1 MLINTHFI
9 ISKSVLD
16 NLESNK
22 SFFLSKKNFIYGNIK
37 PDISSKYVLDKHYL
51 EESLSMVLEKIKYLC
66 QLTLNSFKKYFSLS
80 KLSQELGVICHFL
93 CDFFTTPH
101 SERWE
106 FSHSMNKHVS
116 YEKEL
121 ASYAKEMDFSSC
133 DLNHEINHTVEEFF
147 HNIYKKYKSC
157 ETSYENDLKY
167 SSYVCKVI
175 VNYVLDSILIN
186 TANSYTLEN
195 CI

>member
-9 ISKSVLD
+9 ISKSVFD
-16 NLESNK
+16 NLDSSK
-22 SFFLSKKNFIYGNIK
+22 SFFISEKNFIYGNIK
-37 PDISSKYVLDKHYL
+37 PDISSKYVLNKHYL

-66 QLTLNSFKKYFSLS
+66 QLTLDSLKKYFSIS

-106 FSHSMNKHVS
+106 FTHSMNKHVA

-121 ASYAKEMDFSSC
+121 ASYAKEMNFSNH
-133 DLNHEINHTVEEFF
+133 DLDYKVEHNVEEFF
-147 HNIYKKYKSC
+147 HSLYKRYKACQS
-157 ETSYENDLKY
+157 SYENDLIY
-167 SSYVCKVI
+167 SSYVCSI
-175 VNYVLDSILIN
+175 VVNHVLDSILIN
-186 TANSYTLEN
+186 TANSYILEN

>member
-1 MLINTHFI
+1 
-9 ISKSVLD
+9 
-16 NLESNK
+16 
-22 SFFLSKKNFIYGNIK
+22 
-37 PDISSKYVLDKHYL
+37 
-51 EESLSMVLEKIKYLC
+51 
-66 QLTLNSFKKYFSLS
+66 
-80 KLSQELGVICHFL
+80 
-93 CDFFTTPH
+93 
-101 SERWE
+101 
-106 FSHSMNKHVS
+106 MNKHVS

>member
-22 SFFLSKKNFIYGNIK
+22 SFFLSEKNFIYGNIK
-37 PDISSKYVLDKHYL
+37 PDISSKYVLNKHYL

-66 QLTLNSFKKYFSLS
+66 QLTLDSLKKYFSIS

-106 FSHSMNKHVS
+106 FTHSMNKHVV
-116 YEKEL
+116 YEK
-121 ASYAKEMDFSSC
+121 DR
-133 DLNHEINHTVEEFF
+133 
-147 HNIYKKYKSC
+147 KS
-157 ETSYENDLKY
+157 
-167 SSYVCKVI
+167 VV
-175 VNYVLDSILIN
+175 
-186 TANSYTLEN
+186 
-195 CI
+195 

>member
-9 ISKSVLD
+9 ISKSVLN

-22 SFFLSKKNFIYGNIK
+22 SFFLSEKNFIYGNIK
-37 PDISSKYVLDKHYL
+37 PDISSKYVLNKHYL
-51 EESLSMVLEKIKYLC
+51 EESLPMVLEKIKYLC
-66 QLTLNSFKKYFSLS
+66 QLTLDSLKKYFSIS

-101 SERWE
+101 SQRWE
-106 FSHSMNKHVS
+106 FTHSMNKHVA

-121 ASYAKEMDFSSC
+121 ASYAKQMDFSTC
-133 DLNHEINHTVEEFF
+133 DLNNKIDYSVEEFF
-147 HNIYKKYKSC
+147 HNLYKKYKNC
-157 ETSYENDLKY
+157 KTSYETDLKY
-167 SSYVCKVI
+167 SYYTCKII
-175 VNYVLDSILIN
+175 VNHILDSILIN
-186 TANSYTLEN
+186 TTNSYTSKN

>member
-66 QLTLNSFKKYFSLS
+66 QLTLNSFK
-80 KLSQELGVICHFL
+80 
-93 CDFFTTPH
+93 
-101 SERWE
+101 
-106 FSHSMNKHVS
+106 
-116 YEKEL
+116 
-121 ASYAKEMDFSSC
+121 
-133 DLNHEINHTVEEFF
+133 
-147 HNIYKKYKSC
+147 NIFP
-157 ETSYENDLKY
+157 
-167 SSYVCKVI
+167 
-175 VNYVLDSILIN
+175 
-186 TANSYTLEN
+186 
-195 CI
+195 